1 MSQYDYIITGSGAS
15 GLMLAYR
22 MANDSFF
29 DNSSILIID
38 KEKKNFDDRTWCFW
52 ENGKGEWD
60 DLLHK
65 SWDKILF
72 ESNIYKNTIP
82 LQSYKYKM
90 LRSGVFY
97 NKLWSII
104 NTKNNFRFIEDT
116 VVNIKNSTNGALV
129 ETLNSKYFTTKLLN
143 SIDFNKNYTLQK
155 KYPVL
160 LQHFC
165 GWFVET
171 DKNLFDDSTATF
183 MDFTVNQKRN
193 TRFMYV
199 LPISPNKAL
208 FEYTLFSKEVL
219 TKEEYESELIKYL
232 ATKSITEYT
241 ITETEQGVIPMTSYK
256 FWKQNSKNILHIGTV
271 GGWTKASTGYTFK
284 NTSKK
289 TIQLITFLKTE
300 NDFTHFRKKT
310 RFWWYD
316 LLLID
321 VLSSHNHLGSKL
333 FSTLFQRNSL
343 KNVFR
348 FLDEETS
355 FIEDLRIMLSMPPLK
370 FIVALFRRVLNFT
383 K

>member
-116 VVNIKNSTNGALV
+116 VVNIKNSTNGAIV

-143 SIDFNKNYTLQK
+143 SIDLNKNYTLQK

-232 ATKSITEYT
+232 AIKSITEYT

-289 TIQLITFLKTE
+289 TIQLIAFLKTE

>member
-38 KEKKNFDDRTWCFW
+38 KEKKNSDDRTWCFW
-52 ENGKGEWD
+52 ENGEGEWD
-60 DLLHK
+60 ELLHK

-72 ESNIYKNTIP
+72 ESNTYKNTIP
-82 LQSYKYKM
+82 LQSYAYKM

-97 NKLWSII
+97 DKLWNFI
-104 NTKNNFRFIEDT
+104 NTKNNIRFIEDT
-116 VVNIKNSTNGALV
+116 VVNIEGSEDGAIV
-129 ETLNSKYFTTKLLN
+129 ETLKSKYFTTKLLN
-143 SIDFNKNYTLQK
+143 SIDLNKKYTLQK

-165 GWFVET
+165 GWFIET
-171 DKNLFDDSTATF
+171 DKISFDDSTATF
-183 MDFTVNQKRN
+183 MDFTVDQKRN

-219 TKEEYESELIKYL
+219 TKEEYESELLKYL
-232 ATKSITEYT
+232 AIKSITEYT
-241 ITETEQGVIPMTSYK
+241 ITEIEQGVIPMTSYK
-256 FWKQNSKNILHIGTV
+256 FWEQNSKNILHIGTV

-289 TIQLITFLKTE
+289 TIQLIAFLKAE

-321 VLSSHNHLGSKL
+321 VLSSYNHLGSKL
-333 FSTLFQRNSL
+333 FSTLFKRNSL

-355 FIEDLRIMLSMPPLK
+355 FIEDLRIMLSMPPLR
-370 FIVALFRRVLNFT
+370 FITALFRRVLNF
-383 K
+383 KK

>member
-38 KEKKNFDDRTWCFW
+38 KEKKNSDDRTWCFW

-60 DLLHK
+60 DILHK

-72 ESNIYKNTIP
+72 ESNIYINTIP

-97 NKLWSII
+97 NKLWSFI
-104 NTKNNFRFIEDT
+104 NTKNNIRFIEDT
-116 VVNIKNSTNGALV
+116 VVNIKNSSNGAIV

-143 SIDFNKNYTLQK
+143 SIDLNKNYTLQK

-165 GWFVET
+165 GWVVET

-183 MDFTVNQKRN
+183 MDFTVDQKRN

>member
-38 KEKKNFDDRTWCFW
+38 KEKKNSDDRTWCFW
-52 ENGKGEWD
+52 ENGEGEWD
-60 DLLHK
+60 ELLHK

-72 ESNIYKNTIP
+72 ESNTYKNTIP
-82 LQSYKYKM
+82 LQSYAYKM

-97 NKLWSII
+97 DKLWNFI
-104 NTKNNFRFIEDT
+104 NTKNNIRFIEDT
-116 VVNIKNSTNGALV
+116 VVNIDGSEDGAIV
-129 ETLNSKYFTTKLLN
+129 ETLKSKYFTTKLLN
-143 SIDFNKNYTLQK
+143 SIDLNKKYTLQK

-165 GWFVET
+165 GWFIET
-171 DKNLFDDSTATF
+171 DKISFDDSTATF
-183 MDFTVNQKRN
+183 MDFTVDQKRN

-219 TKEEYESELIKYL
+219 TKEEYESELLKYL
-232 ATKSITEYT
+232 AIKSITEYT
-241 ITETEQGVIPMTSYK
+241 ITEIEQGVIPMTSYK
-256 FWKQNSKNILHIGTV
+256 FWEQNSKNILHIGTV

-289 TIQLITFLKTE
+289 TIQLIAFLKAE
-300 NDFTHFRKKT
+300 NDFTNFRKKT

-321 VLSSHNHLGSKL
+321 VLSSYNHLGSKL
-333 FSTLFQRNSL
+333 FSTLFKRNSL

-348 FLDEETS
+348 FLDEETI
-355 FIEDLRIMLSMPPLK
+355 FIEDLRIMLSMPPLR
-370 FIVALFRRVLNFT
+370 FIKALFRRVLNF
-383 K
+383 

>member
-38 KEKKNFDDRTWCFW
+38 KEKKNSDDRTWCFW
-52 ENGKGEWD
+52 ENGEGEWD
-60 DLLHK
+60 ELLHK

-82 LQSYKYKM
+82 LQSYAYKM

-97 NKLWSII
+97 DKLWKFI
-104 NTKNNFRFIEDT
+104 NTKNNIRFIEDT
-116 VVNIKNSTNGALV
+116 VVDIKVSTNVAIV
-129 ETLNSKYFTTKLLN
+129 ETLKSKYFTTKLLN
-143 SIDFNKNYTLQK
+143 SIDLNKNYTLQK

-165 GWFVET
+165 GWFIET

-183 MDFTVNQKRN
+183 MDFTVDQKRN

-219 TKEEYESELIKYL
+219 TKDEYEDELLKYL

-241 ITETEQGVIPMTSYK
+241 ITEIEQGVIPMTSYK
-256 FWKQNSKNILHIGTV
+256 FWKQNSKNILHIGTI

-289 TIQLITFLKTE
+289 TIQLIAFLKEE

-321 VLSSHNHLGSKL
+321 VLSSYNHLGSKL
-333 FSTLFQRNSL
+333 FSTLFKRNSL

-370 FIVALFRRVLNFT
+370 FITALFRRVLNF
-383 K
+383 

>member
-38 KEKKNFDDRTWCFW
+38 KEKKNSDDRTWCFW
-52 ENGKGEWD
+52 ENGEGEWD
-60 DLLHK
+60 ELLHK

-72 ESNIYKNTIP
+72 ESNTYKNTIP
-82 LQSYKYKM
+82 LQSYAYKM

-97 NKLWSII
+97 DKLWNFI
-104 NTKNNFRFIEDT
+104 NTKNNIRFIEDT
-116 VVNIKNSTNGALV
+116 VVNIEGSEDGAIV
-129 ETLNSKYFTTKLLN
+129 ETLKSKYFTAKLLN
-143 SIDFNKNYTLQK
+143 SIDLNKNYTLQK

-165 GWFVET
+165 GWFIET
-171 DKNLFDDSTATF
+171 DKISFDDSTATF
-183 MDFTVNQKRN
+183 MDFTVDQKRN

-219 TKEEYESELIKYL
+219 TKEEYEGELLKYL
-232 ATKSITEYT
+232 AIKSITEYT
-241 ITETEQGVIPMTSYK
+241 ITEIEQGVIPMTSYK
-256 FWKQNSKNILHIGTV
+256 FWEQNSKNILHIGTV

-289 TIQLITFLKTE
+289 TIQLIAFLKAE
-300 NDFTHFRKKT
+300 NDFTNFRKKT

-321 VLSSHNHLGSKL
+321 VLSSYNHLGSKL
-333 FSTLFQRNSL
+333 FSTLFKRNSL

-348 FLDEETS
+348 FLDEETI
-355 FIEDLRIMLSMPPLK
+355 FIEDLRIMLSMPPLR
-370 FIVALFRRVLNFT
+370 FIKALFRRVLNF
-383 K
+383 

>member
-38 KEKKNFDDRTWCFW
+38 KEKKNSDDRTWCFW
-52 ENGKGEWD
+52 ENGEGEWD
-60 DLLHK
+60 ELLHK

-72 ESNIYKNTIP
+72 ESNTYKNTIP
-82 LQSYKYKM
+82 LQSYAYKM

-97 NKLWSII
+97 DKLWNFI
-104 NTKNNFRFIEDT
+104 NTKNNIRFIEDT
-116 VVNIKNSTNGALV
+116 VVNIEGSEDGAIV
-129 ETLNSKYFTTKLLN
+129 ETLKSKYFTTKLLN
-143 SIDFNKNYTLQK
+143 SIDLNKKYTLQK

-165 GWFVET
+165 GWFIET
-171 DKNLFDDSTATF
+171 DKISFDDSTATF
-183 MDFTVNQKRN
+183 MDFTVDQKRN

-219 TKEEYESELIKYL
+219 TKEEYESELLKYL
-232 ATKSITEYT
+232 AIKSITEYT
-241 ITETEQGVIPMTSYK
+241 ITEIEQGVIPMTSYK
-256 FWKQNSKNILHIGTV
+256 FWEQNSKNILHIGTV

-289 TIQLITFLKTE
+289 TIQLIAFLKEE

-333 FSTLFQRNSL
+333 FSTLFKRNSL

-348 FLDEETS
+348 FLDEETI

-370 FIVALFRRVLNFT
+370 FITALFRRVLNF
-383 K
+383 

>member
-38 KEKKNFDDRTWCFW
+38 KVKKNSDDRTWCFW
-52 ENGKGEWD
+52 ENGEGEWD
-60 DLLHK
+60 ELLHK

-72 ESNIYKNTIP
+72 ESNTYKNTIP
-82 LQSYKYKM
+82 LQSYAYKM

-97 NKLWSII
+97 DKLWNFI
-104 NTKNNFRFIEDT
+104 NTKNNIRFIEDT
-116 VVNIKNSTNGALV
+116 VLNIEGSEDGAVV
-129 ETLNSKYFTTKLLN
+129 ETLKSKYFTTKLLN
-143 SIDFNKNYTLQK
+143 SIDLNKKYTLQK

-165 GWFVET
+165 GWFIET
-171 DKNLFDDSTATF
+171 DKNLFDDSIATF
-183 MDFTVNQKRN
+183 MDFTVDQKRN

-208 FEYTLFSKEVL
+208 FEYTLFSQEVL
-219 TKEEYESELIKYL
+219 TKDEYEDELLKYL

-241 ITETEQGVIPMTSYK
+241 ITEIEQGVIPMTSYK
-256 FWKQNSKNILHIGTV
+256 FWKQNSKNILHIGTI

-289 TIQLITFLKTE
+289 TIQLIAFLKEE

-321 VLSSHNHLGSKL
+321 VLSSYNHLGSKL
-333 FSTLFQRNSL
+333 FSTLFKRNSL

-355 FIEDLRIMLSMPPLK
+355 FIEDLRIMLSMPPLR
-370 FIVALFRRVLNFT
+370 FIKALFRRVLNF
-383 K
+383 

>member
-38 KEKKNFDDRTWCFW
+38 KEKKNSDDRTWCFW
-52 ENGKGEWD
+52 ENGEGEWD
-60 DLLHK
+60 ELLHK

-72 ESNIYKNTIP
+72 ESNTYKNTIP
-82 LQSYKYKM
+82 LQSYAYKM

-97 NKLWSII
+97 DKLWNFI
-104 NTKNNFRFIEDT
+104 NTKNNIRFIEDT
-116 VVNIKNSTNGALV
+116 VVNIEGSEDGAIV
-129 ETLNSKYFTTKLLN
+129 ETLKSKYFTTKLLN
-143 SIDFNKNYTLQK
+143 SIDLNKKYTLQK

-165 GWFVET
+165 GWFIET
-171 DKNLFDDSTATF
+171 DKISFDDSTATF
-183 MDFTVNQKRN
+183 MDFTVDQKRN

-219 TKEEYESELIKYL
+219 TKEEYESELLKYL
-232 ATKSITEYT
+232 AIKSITEYT
-241 ITETEQGVIPMTSYK
+241 ITEIEQGVIPMTSYK
-256 FWKQNSKNILHIGTV
+256 FWKQNSKNILHIGTI

-289 TIQLITFLKTE
+289 TIQLIAFLKEE

-321 VLSSHNHLGSKL
+321 VLSSYNHLGSKL
-333 FSTLFQRNSL
+333 FSTLFKRNSL

-348 FLDEETS
+348 FLDEETI
-355 FIEDLRIMLSMPPLK
+355 FIEDLRIMLSMPPLR
-370 FIVALFRRVLNFT
+370 FIKALFRRVLNF
-383 K
+383 

>member
-38 KEKKNFDDRTWCFW
+38 KEKKNSDDRTWCFW
-52 ENGKGEWD
+52 ENGEGEWD
-60 DLLHK
+60 ELLHK

-72 ESNIYKNTIP
+72 ESNTYKNTIP
-82 LQSYKYKM
+82 LQSYAYKM

-97 NKLWSII
+97 DKLWNFI
-104 NTKNNFRFIEDT
+104 NTKNNIRFIEDT
-116 VVNIKNSTNGALV
+116 VVNIEGSEDGAIV
-129 ETLNSKYFTTKLLN
+129 ETLKSKYFTTKLLN
-143 SIDFNKNYTLQK
+143 SIDLNKKYTLQK

-165 GWFVET
+165 GWFIET
-171 DKNLFDDSTATF
+171 DKISFDDSTATF
-183 MDFTVNQKRN
+183 MDFTVDQKRN

-219 TKEEYESELIKYL
+219 TKEEYESELLKYL
-232 ATKSITEYT
+232 AIKSITEYT
-241 ITETEQGVIPMTSYK
+241 ITEIEQGVIPMTSYK
-256 FWKQNSKNILHIGTV
+256 FWEQNSKNILHIGTV

-289 TIQLITFLKTE
+289 TIQLIAFLKAE
-300 NDFTHFRKKT
+300 NDFTNFRKKT

-333 FSTLFQRNSL
+333 FSTLFKRNSL

-355 FIEDLRIMLSMPPLK
+355 FIEDLRIMLSMPPLR
-370 FIVALFRRVLNFT
+370 FIKALFRRVLNF
-383 K
+383 

>member
-52 ENGKGEWD
+52 ENGEGEWD
-60 DLLHK
+60 ELLHK

-72 ESNIYKNTIP
+72 ESNTYKNTIP
-82 LQSYKYKM
+82 LQSYAYKM

-97 NKLWSII
+97 DKLWNFI
-104 NTKNNFRFIEDT
+104 NTKNNIRFIEET
-116 VVNIKNSTNGALV
+116 VVNIEGSEDGAIV
-129 ETLNSKYFTTKLLN
+129 ETLKSKYFTTKLLN
-143 SIDFNKNYTLQK
+143 SIDLNKKYTLQK

-165 GWFVET
+165 GWFIET
-171 DKNLFDDSTATF
+171 DKISFDDSTATF
-183 MDFTVNQKRN
+183 MDFTVDQKRN

-219 TKEEYESELIKYL
+219 TKDEYEGELLKYL
-232 ATKSITEYT
+232 DTKFITEYT
-241 ITETEQGVIPMTSYK
+241 ITEIEQGVIPMTSYK
-256 FWKQNSKNILHIGTV
+256 FWMQNSKNILHIGTV

-289 TIQLITFLKTE
+289 TIQLIAFLKAE

-321 VLSSHNHLGSKL
+321 VLSSYNHLGSKL
-333 FSTLFQRNSL
+333 FSTLFKRNSL

-348 FLDEETS
+348 FLDEETI
-355 FIEDLRIMLSMPPLK
+355 FIEDLRIMLSMPPLR
-370 FIVALFRRVLNFT
+370 FIKALFRRVLNF
-383 K
+383 

>member
-1 MSQYDYIITGSGAS
+1 MQKYDYIITGSGAS

-22 MANDSFF
+22 MAKDSFF

-116 VVNIKNSTNGALV
+116 VVNIKNSTNGAIV

-143 SIDFNKNYTLQK
+143 SIDLNKNYTLQK

-289 TIQLITFLKTE
+289 TIQLIAFLKTE

>member
-38 KEKKNFDDRTWCFW
+38 KEKKNSDDRTWCFW
-52 ENGKGEWD
+52 ENGEGEWD
-60 DLLHK
+60 ELLHK

-72 ESNIYKNTIP
+72 ESNTYKNTIP
-82 LQSYKYKM
+82 LQSYAYKM

-97 NKLWSII
+97 DKLWNFI
-104 NTKNNFRFIEDT
+104 NTKNNIRFIEDT
-116 VVNIKNSTNGALV
+116 VVNIEGSEDGAIV
-129 ETLNSKYFTTKLLN
+129 ETLKSKYFTTKLLN
-143 SIDFNKNYTLQK
+143 SIDLNKKYTLQK

-165 GWFVET
+165 GWFIET

-183 MDFTVNQKRN
+183 MDFTVDQKRN

-219 TKEEYESELIKYL
+219 TKEEYESELLKYL
-232 ATKSITEYT
+232 AIKSITEYT
-241 ITETEQGVIPMTSYK
+241 ITEIEQGVIPMTSYK
-256 FWKQNSKNILHIGTV
+256 FWKQNSKNILHIGTI

-289 TIQLITFLKTE
+289 TIQLIAFLKAE

-321 VLSSHNHLGSKL
+321 VLSSYNHLGSKL
-333 FSTLFQRNSL
+333 FSTLFKRNSL

-370 FIVALFRRVLNFT
+370 FITALFRRVLNF
-383 K
+383 

>member
-38 KEKKNFDDRTWCFW
+38 KEKKNSDDRTWCFW
-52 ENGKGEWD
+52 ENGEGEWD
-60 DLLHK
+60 ELLHK

-72 ESNIYKNTIP
+72 ESNTYKNTIP
-82 LQSYKYKM
+82 LQSYAYKM

-97 NKLWSII
+97 DKLWNFI
-104 NTKNNFRFIEDT
+104 NTKNNIRFIEDT
-116 VVNIKNSTNGALV
+116 VVNIEGSEDGAIV
-129 ETLNSKYFTTKLLN
+129 ETLKSKYFTTKLLN
-143 SIDFNKNYTLQK
+143 SIDLNKKYTLQK

-165 GWFVET
+165 GWFIET
-171 DKNLFDDSTATF
+171 DKNLFDDSIATF
-183 MDFTVNQKRN
+183 MDFTVDQKRN

-219 TKEEYESELIKYL
+219 TKEEYESELLKYL
-232 ATKSITEYT
+232 AIKSITEYT
-241 ITETEQGVIPMTSYK
+241 ITEIEQGVIPMTSYK
-256 FWKQNSKNILHIGTV
+256 FWKQNSKNILHIGTI

-289 TIQLITFLKTE
+289 TIQLIAFLKEE

-321 VLSSHNHLGSKL
+321 VLSSYNHLGSKL
-333 FSTLFQRNSL
+333 FSTLFKRNSL

-355 FIEDLRIMLSMPPLK
+355 FIEDLRIMLSMPPLR
-370 FIVALFRRVLNFT
+370 FIKALFRRVLNF
-383 K
+383 

>member
-38 KEKKNFDDRTWCFW
+38 KEKKNSDDRTWCFW
-52 ENGKGEWD
+52 ENGEGEWD
-60 DLLHK
+60 ELLHK

-72 ESNIYKNTIP
+72 ESNTYKNTIP
-82 LQSYKYKM
+82 LQSYAYKM

-97 NKLWSII
+97 DKLWNFI
-104 NTKNNFRFIEDT
+104 NTKNNIRFIEDT
-116 VVNIKNSTNGALV
+116 VVNIEGSEDGAIV
-129 ETLNSKYFTTKLLN
+129 ETLKSKYFTTKLLN
-143 SIDFNKNYTLQK
+143 SIDLNKKYTLQK

-165 GWFVET
+165 GWFIET
-171 DKNLFDDSTATF
+171 DKNSFDDSTATF
-183 MDFTVNQKRN
+183 MDFTVDQKRN

-219 TKEEYESELIKYL
+219 TKEEYESELLKYL
-232 ATKSITEYT
+232 AIKSITEYT
-241 ITETEQGVIPMTSYK
+241 ITEIEQGVIPMTSYK
-256 FWKQNSKNILHIGTV
+256 FWEQNSKNILHIGTV

-289 TIQLITFLKTE
+289 TIQLIAFLKAE
-300 NDFTHFRKKT
+300 NDFTNFRKKT

-321 VLSSHNHLGSKL
+321 VLSYYNNLGYKL
-333 FSTLFQRNSL
+333 FSTLFKRNSL

-348 FLDEETS
+348 FLDEETI
-355 FIEDLRIMLSMPPLK
+355 FIEDLRIMLSMPPLR
-370 FIVALFRRVLNFT
+370 FIKALFRRVLNF
-383 K
+383 

>member
-38 KEKKNFDDRTWCFW
+38 KEKKNSDDRTWCFW
-52 ENGKGEWD
+52 ENGEGEWD
-60 DLLHK
+60 ELLHK

-72 ESNIYKNTIP
+72 ESNTYKNTIP
-82 LQSYKYKM
+82 LQSYAYKM

-97 NKLWSII
+97 DKLWNFI
-104 NTKNNFRFIEDT
+104 NTKNNIRFIEDT
-116 VVNIKNSTNGALV
+116 VVNIKGSEDGAIV
-129 ETLNSKYFTTKLLN
+129 ETLKSKYFTTKLLN
-143 SIDFNKNYTLQK
+143 SIDLNKKYTLQK

-165 GWFVET
+165 GWFIET
-171 DKNLFDDSTATF
+171 DKISFDDSTATF
-183 MDFTVNQKRN
+183 MDFTVDQKRN

-219 TKEEYESELIKYL
+219 TKEEYESELLKYL
-232 ATKSITEYT
+232 AIKSITEYT
-241 ITETEQGVIPMTSYK
+241 ITEIEQGVIPMTSYK
-256 FWKQNSKNILHIGTV
+256 FWEQNSKNILHIGTV

-289 TIQLITFLKTE
+289 TIQLIAFLKAE
-300 NDFTHFRKKT
+300 NDFTNFRKKT

-321 VLSSHNHLGSKL
+321 VLSSYNHLGSKL
-333 FSTLFQRNSL
+333 FSTLFKRNSL

-348 FLDEETS
+348 FLDEETI
-355 FIEDLRIMLSMPPLK
+355 FIEDLRIMLSMPPLR
-370 FIVALFRRVLNFT
+370 FIKALFRRVLNF
-383 K
+383 

>member
-38 KEKKNFDDRTWCFW
+38 KEKKNSDDRTWCFW
-52 ENGKGEWD
+52 ENGEGEWD
-60 DLLHK
+60 ELLHK
-65 SWDKILF
+65 SWGKILF
-72 ESNIYKNTIP
+72 ESNTYKNTIP
-82 LQSYKYKM
+82 LQSYAYKM

-97 NKLWSII
+97 DKLWNFI
-104 NTKNNFRFIEDT
+104 NTKNNIRFIEDT
-116 VVNIKNSTNGALV
+116 VVNIEGSEDGAIV
-129 ETLNSKYFTTKLLN
+129 ETLKSKYFTTKLLN
-143 SIDFNKNYTLQK
+143 SIDLNKKYTLQK

-165 GWFVET
+165 GWFIET
-171 DKNLFDDSTATF
+171 DKNSFDDSTATF
-183 MDFTVNQKRN
+183 MDFTVDQKKN

-219 TKEEYESELIKYL
+219 TKEEYESELLKYL
-232 ATKSITEYT
+232 AIKSTTEYT
-241 ITETEQGVIPMTSYK
+241 ITEIEQGVIPMTSYK
-256 FWKQNSKNILHIGTV
+256 FWEQNSKNILHIGTV

-289 TIQLITFLKTE
+289 TIQLIAFLKAE

-321 VLSSHNHLGSKL
+321 VLSSYNHLGSKL
-333 FSTLFQRNSL
+333 FSTLFKRNSL

-348 FLDEETS
+348 FLDEETI
-355 FIEDLRIMLSMPPLK
+355 FIEDLRIMLSMPPLR
-370 FIVALFRRVLNFT
+370 FIKALFRRVLNF
-383 K
+383 

>member
-38 KEKKNFDDRTWCFW
+38 KEKKNSDDRTWCFW
-52 ENGKGEWD
+52 ENGEGEWD
-60 DLLHK
+60 ELLHK

-72 ESNIYKNTIP
+72 ESNTYKNTIP
-82 LQSYKYKM
+82 LQSYAYKM

-97 NKLWSII
+97 DKLWNFI
-104 NTKNNFRFIEDT
+104 NTKNNIRFIEET
-116 VVNIKNSTNGALV
+116 VVNIEGSEDGAIV
-129 ETLNSKYFTTKLLN
+129 ETLKSKYFTTKLLN
-143 SIDFNKNYTLQK
+143 SIDLNKKYTLQK

-165 GWFVET
+165 GWFIET
-171 DKNLFDDSTATF
+171 DKISFDDSTATF
-183 MDFTVNQKRN
+183 MDFTVDQKRN

-219 TKEEYESELIKYL
+219 TKEEYESELLKYL
-232 ATKSITEYT
+232 AIKSITEYT
-241 ITETEQGVIPMTSYK
+241 ITEIEQGVIPMTSYK
-256 FWKQNSKNILHIGTV
+256 FWEQNSKNILHIGTV

-289 TIQLITFLKTE
+289 TIQLIAFLKTE

-321 VLSSHNHLGSKL
+321 VLSSYNHLGSKL
-333 FSTLFQRNSL
+333 FSTLFKRNSL

-348 FLDEETS
+348 FLDEETI
-355 FIEDLRIMLSMPPLK
+355 FIEDLRIMLSMPPLR
-370 FIVALFRRVLNFT
+370 FIKALFRRVLNF
-383 K
+383 

>member
-38 KEKKNFDDRTWCFW
+38 KEKKNSDDRTWCFW
-52 ENGKGEWD
+52 ENGEGEWD
-60 DLLHK
+60 ELLHK

-72 ESNIYKNTIP
+72 ESNTYKNTIP
-82 LQSYKYKM
+82 LQSYAYKM

-97 NKLWSII
+97 DKLWNFI
-104 NTKNNFRFIEDT
+104 NTKNNIRFIEDT
-116 VVNIKNSTNGALV
+116 VVNIEGSEDGAIV
-129 ETLNSKYFTTKLLN
+129 ETLKSKYFTTKLLN
-143 SIDFNKNYTLQK
+143 SIDLNKKYTRQEE
-155 KYPVL
+155 YPVL
-160 LQHFC
+160 LQHFT
-165 GWFVET
+165 GWFIET
-171 DKNLFDDSTATF
+171 KKNIFDDSTATF
-183 MDFTVNQKRN
+183 MDFTVDQKRN

-219 TKEEYESELIKYL
+219 TKEEYESELLKYL
-232 ATKSITEYT
+232 AIKSITEYT
-241 ITETEQGVIPMTSYK
+241 ITEIEQGVIPMTSYK
-256 FWKQNSKNILHIGTV
+256 FWEQNSKNILHIGTV

-289 TIQLITFLKTE
+289 TIQLIAFLKAE
-300 NDFTHFRKKT
+300 NDFTNFRKKT

-321 VLSSHNHLGSKL
+321 VLSSYNHLGSKL
-333 FSTLFQRNSL
+333 FSTLFKRNSL

-348 FLDEETS
+348 FLDEETI
-355 FIEDLRIMLSMPPLK
+355 FIEDLRIMLSMPPLR
-370 FIVALFRRVLNFT
+370 FIKALFRRVLNF
-383 K
+383 

>member
-38 KEKKNFDDRTWCFW
+38 KEKKNSDDRTWCFW
-52 ENGKGEWD
+52 ENGEGEWD
-60 DLLHK
+60 ELLHK

-72 ESNIYKNTIP
+72 ESNTYKNTIP
-82 LQSYKYKM
+82 LQSYAYKM

-97 NKLWSII
+97 DKLWNFI
-104 NTKNNFRFIEDT
+104 NTKNNIRFIEDT
-116 VVNIKNSTNGALV
+116 VVNIKGSEDGAIV
-129 ETLNSKYFTTKLLN
+129 ETLKSKYFTTKLLN
-143 SIDFNKNYTLQK
+143 SIDLNKKYTLQK

-165 GWFVET
+165 GWFIET
-171 DKNLFDDSTATF
+171 DKISFDDSTATF
-183 MDFTVNQKRN
+183 MDFTVDQKRN

-219 TKEEYESELIKYL
+219 TKEEYESELLKYL
-232 ATKSITEYT
+232 AIKSITEYT
-241 ITETEQGVIPMTSYK
+241 ITEIEQGVIPMTSYK
-256 FWKQNSKNILHIGTV
+256 FWEQNSKNILHIGTV

-289 TIQLITFLKTE
+289 TIQLIAFLKAE
-300 NDFTHFRKKT
+300 NDFTNFRKKT

-333 FSTLFQRNSL
+333 FSTLFKRNSL

-348 FLDEETS
+348 FLDEETI
-355 FIEDLRIMLSMPPLK
+355 FIEDLRIMLSMPPLR
-370 FIVALFRRVLNFT
+370 FIKALFRRVLNF
-383 K
+383 